1 MTGDLTV
8 DMDDRRMVIELM
20 DGRVGEGSDV
30 DHRPSSV
37 GRLIEESQAL
47 ALTDDQSR
55 AACSWT
61 ALMAWRY
68 GMGP

>member
-1 MTGDLTV
+1 LFV
-8 DMDDRRMVIELM
+8 A
-20 DGRVGEGSDV
+20 
-30 DHRPSSV
+30 
-37 GRLIEESQAL
+37 RLIEESQVL
-47 ALTDDQSR
+47 ALTDTQSR